1 RGRSG
6 STGVWRCIRITV
18 LRRRAGLAPEH
29 AVEEII
35 IGIGKVTVI
44 IARGP
49 ERVIEYVRIGIGPE
63 HRPVPWHEGRAQA
76 EAPGPAWGERNRAC
90 AEIGTLR
97 QCRKRRGEAALLCCL
112 RCNTRDAVRT
122 LAALRLRIGLNQCI
136 RLSMVVGL

>member
-63 HRPVPWHEGRAQA
+63 YRPVPRHEGRAQA
-76 EAPGPAWGERNRAC
+76 EAPGPAWGERSRAN
-90 AEIGTLR
+90 AEISALCLCG
-97 QCRKRRGEAALLCCL
+97 KMGSEAALLRGL
-112 RCNTRDAVRT
+112 RCNTRDTVT
-122 LAALRLRIGLNQCI
+122 ALGVLPLRIGLNRCG
-136 RLSMVVGL
+136 RLSLAV